1 MVTIYSHEISPR
13 IDYVVNLIFKNILG
27 LDFIITNEL
36 NDLNGIVVNY
46 SKESLE
52 IDSYQIYPSGF
63 LEVNN
68 WDFLNHMPIKSDSSY
83 FFSQSIGDHNFDLL
97 STVFFLVSR
106 MEEYNNENYDKHH
119 RFNSQDSI
127 LVKLNLE
134 KKPIIDIWCYELLKN
149 LNDKFKS
156 SIKSTKS
163 FYQFCTFDIDN
174 AYAFKHKSNKRYI
187 GSFLKDLF
195 FLRTY
200 KLKQRFKLIIG
211 SDKDPYDNYD
221 YIQSFC
227 EMNNLKSIF
236 FFLIGDYGKMDRN
249 INFKNPALIKLIKS
263 LLNDSKIGIHPSYN
277 SFNNLSTLKK
287 EISRLNDITS
297 GPIIMSRF
305 HYLRFSLPESYQILI
320 EAGIKEDYSM
330 GYVDRIGFRA
340 GTCTPFYF
348 YDLNNEKTSELK
360 IIPFAY
366 MDGVLND
373 KLKYSPELAKKIIN
387 ELKENVKQVNGQFN
401 SVWHNESLSNQD
413 RWKGWRAVFESTW
426 LD

>member
-1 MVTIYSHEISPR
+1 MVTIYSLEISPR

-106 MEEYNNENYDKHH
+106 MEEYNNVNYDNHH
-119 RFNSQDSI
+119 RFNSLDSI

-211 SDKDPYDNYD
+211 SD
-221 YIQSFC
+221 Q
-227 EMNNLKSIF
+227 L
-236 FFLIGDYGKMDRN
+236 
-249 INFKNPALIKLIKS
+249 
-263 LLNDSKIGIHPSYN
+263 
-277 SFNNLSTLKK
+277 
-287 EISRLNDITS
+287 
-297 GPIIMSRF
+297 
-305 HYLRFSLPESYQILI
+305 
-320 EAGIKEDYSM
+320 
-330 GYVDRIGFRA
+330 
-340 GTCTPFYF
+340 
-348 YDLNNEKTSELK
+348 
-360 IIPFAY
+360 
-366 MDGVLND
+366 
-373 KLKYSPELAKKIIN
+373 
-387 ELKENVKQVNGQFN
+387 
-401 SVWHNESLSNQD
+401 
-413 RWKGWRAVFESTW
+413 
-426 LD
+426 

>member
-1 MVTIYSHEISPR
+1 MVTIYSLEISPR
-13 IDYVVNLIFKNILG
+13 IDYVVKLIFKNILG

-68 WDFLNHMPIKSDSSY
+68 WDFQNHMPIKSDSSY

-97 STVFFLVSR
+97 SAVFFLVSR
-106 MEEYNNENYDKHH
+106 MEEYNNVNYDKHH
-119 RFNSQDSI
+119 RFNSKDSI

-156 SIKSTKS
+156 SIKSKKS

-227 EMNNLKSIF
+227 EMNNLF
-236 FFLIGDYGKMDRN
+236 
-249 INFKNPALIKLIKS
+249 
-263 LLNDSKIGIHPSYN
+263 
-277 SFNNLSTLKK
+277 
-287 EISRLNDITS
+287 
-297 GPIIMSRF
+297 
-305 HYLRFSLPESYQILI
+305 
-320 EAGIKEDYSM
+320 
-330 GYVDRIGFRA
+330 
-340 GTCTPFYF
+340 
-348 YDLNNEKTSELK
+348 
-360 IIPFAY
+360 
-366 MDGVLND
+366 
-373 KLKYSPELAKKIIN
+373 
-387 ELKENVKQVNGQFN
+387 
-401 SVWHNESLSNQD
+401 
-413 RWKGWRAVFESTW
+413 
-426 LD
+426 

>member
-1 MVTIYSHEISPR
+1 MVIIYTAEITPR
-13 IDYVVNLIFKNILG
+13 IDYVVNFIFKNILG
-27 LDFIITNEL
+27 LDFIITNKL

-46 SKESLE
+46 SKKYLE

-63 LEVNN
+63 LEDNN
-68 WDFLNHMPIKSDSSY
+68 WEFANHMPVKSDSSY

-97 STVFFLVSR
+97 SAVFFLVSR

-119 RFNSQDSI
+119 RFNSLDSI

-134 KKPIIDIWCYELLKN
+134 KKPIIDIWCYDLLKT
-149 LNDKFKS
+149 LNDKFKTT
-156 SIKSTKS
+156 IKSTKS

-195 FLRTY
+195 FLRIY
-200 KLKQRFKLIIG
+200 KLKQRVKLIIG
-211 SDKDPYDNYD
+211 SKKDPYDNYD

-227 EMNNLKSIF
+227 EMYNLKSIF
-236 FFLIGDYGKMDRN
+236 FFLIGDYSKMDRN

-263 LLNDSKIGIHPSYN
+263 LLNDYKIGIHPSYN

-297 GPIIMSRF
+297 GPITMSRF

-320 EAGIKEDYSM
+320 EAEIKEDYSM

-348 YDLNNEKTSELK
+348 YDLKNEKASELK

-373 KLKYSPELAKKIIN
+373 KLKYSTEHAKSIIKK
-387 ELKENVKQVNGQFN
+387 LKENVKQVNGQFN